1 MSLAEFQEAFSQALF
16 SSEVTT
22 ETTAYIPHLSPSP
35 LQTLQFGA
43 YRKRALLGLADVL
56 RDVYPTAEAVMG
68 PEEFLAASDAYF
80 LQHPPRA
87 VDPILITEGFG
98 PFLDQLAA
106 DKKPPHLPD
115 VATLDFGCFKA
126 RQAIEAS
133 SMNTR
138 IFTDLS
144 PEQLAARR
152 LQLHPACFWMSSPY
166 AIYDIWRYHNSTFA
180 TKPLALNIPQE
191 VVIIRPQL
199 QVEVHRVDVGLVKV
213 LDALDTG
220 ETLNDALMQGGAAD
234 PAFNA
239 VGAIQ
244 FLIQNDLIISL
255 Y

>member
-1 MSLAEFQEAFSQALF
+1 MGRTCAGFRNTAGSGAQSRDDSRRDSQQNHHRGKPMSLAEFQEAFSQALF

-133 SMNTR
+133 SM
-138 IFTDLS
+138 
-144 PEQLAARR
+144 
-152 LQLHPACFWMSSPY
+152 
-166 AIYDIWRYHNSTFA
+166 
-180 TKPLALNIPQE
+180 
-191 VVIIRPQL
+191 
-199 QVEVHRVDVGLVKV
+199 
-213 LDALDTG
+213 
-220 ETLNDALMQGGAAD
+220 
-234 PAFNA
+234 
-239 VGAIQ
+239 
-244 FLIQNDLIISL
+244 
-255 Y
+255 